1 MPELLYAGFDTL
13 EVSFQGALKSE
24 SLEVLRNA
32 KDEAS
37 KTREDQLIGVGPGN
51 VEGHVPAHGMTGG
64 YAFVFDTGFMGEQWT
79 FMDSEDTSRWNIA
92 IKVRAANLACH
103 SYQEIK
109 ERIQQRLT
117 DIGCIALQESI
128 RRADFAMDFL
138 MPEDFELNQDQVVA
152 HSHSKVSSHWGE
164 KDAGSEKQNHPST
177 VFRGRKLESITI
189 GKMPGRQVIIY
200 NKRKAAIEKQT
211 PFWFKV
217 WDIDPKDTTKH
228 VWRVEFRAGKKEL
241 KDKYNLRS
249 FKDFEDSIGDV
260 FVNTAEKIRYIDDG
274 QSVSN
279 ISRANPHPLWEAAR
293 ATLDDNL
300 FQFRSGLLPGQL
312 KEVIREYQEKIY
324 WQQILGNAASLTVTK
339 GLRKKDIISTFP
351 QEISDGI
358 RNIAKDAN
366 STFWKSHFR
375 ASRQLFFIKDSDELN
390 PSLE

>member
-13 EVSFQGALKSE
+13 EVSFQGALKSG
-24 SLEVLRNA
+24 SLEILRNA
-32 KDEAS
+32 KDEAA
-37 KTREDQLIGVGPGN
+37 KTREDQLIEIGPGK
-51 VEGHVPAHGMTGG
+51 VYGHVPAHGMTGG

-92 IKVRAANLACH
+92 VKVRAANLAAH

-109 ERIQQRLT
+109 ERIQQRLA
-117 DIGCIALQESI
+117 DMGCIVLQESI

-138 MPEDFELNQDQVVA
+138 MPEGFELNQDQIVA

-164 KDAGSEKQNHPST
+164 KNVDSEKQNHPST

-217 WDIDPKDTTKH
+217 WNIDPKDTSKH

-260 FVNTAEKIRYIDDG
+260 FCNTAEKVRYIDNG
-274 QSVSN
+274 NVVSN
-279 ISRANPHPLWEAAR
+279 ISRAQQHPLWLAVTN
-293 ATLDDNL
+293 TLERNL
-300 FQFRSGLLPGQL
+300 FEYRSGLLPSHL
-312 KEVIREYQEKIY
+312 KEIIREHQKEIY
-324 WQQILGNAASLTVTK
+324 WQQVRGNVAGLSVVLNLRDEDIATK
-339 GLRKKDIISTFP
+339 FG
-351 QEISDGI
+351 QELLSVFSSDF
-358 RNIAKDAN
+358 RDQDSK
-366 STFWKSHFR
+366 FWSSR
-375 ASRQLFFIKDSDELN
+375 ARAEKRLAFTIT
-390 PSLE
+390 

>member
-24 SLEVLRNA
+24 SLQILRNA
-32 KDEAS
+32 KDEAA
-37 KTREDQLIGVGPGN
+37 KTREDQLIEIGPGK
-51 VEGHVPAHGMTGG
+51 VDGHVPAHGMIGG

-92 IKVRAANLACH
+92 VKVRAANLATH

-109 ERIQQRLT
+109 ERMQQRLN
-117 DIGCIALQESI
+117 DMGCIVLQESI

-138 MPEDFELNQDQVVA
+138 MPEYFELNQDQVVA

-164 KDAGSEKQNHPST
+164 KDAGSEKQNRPST

-217 WDIDPKDTTKH
+217 WNIDPRDTSKH

-260 FVNTAEKIRYIDDG
+260 FCNTAEKVRYIEDE
-274 QSVSN
+274 QTFSN
-279 ISRANPHPLWEAAR
+279 ISRTKSHPLWQAVTTALER
-293 ATLDDNL
+293 NL
-300 FQFRSGLLPGQL
+300 LEYRSGLLPSQL
-312 KEVIREYQEKIY
+312 KEVMREHQIEIY
-324 WQQILGNAASLTVTK
+324 WQQIQGNVAGLAVAQNLTKEAMTSSYVDLLSVELKRRIQSENSRFRGSIERATK
-339 GLRKKDIISTFP
+339 R
-351 QEISDGI
+351 
-358 RNIAKDAN
+358 
-366 STFWKSHFR
+366 
-375 ASRQLFFIKDSDELN
+375 
-390 PSLE
+390 LEFLSSSKT

>member
-24 SLEVLRNA
+24 SLEILRNA
-32 KDEAS
+32 KDEAA
-37 KTREDQLIGVGPGN
+37 KTREDQLIEIGSGN

-92 IKVRAANLACH
+92 VKVRAANLAAH

-109 ERIQQRLT
+109 TRIQQRLT
-117 DIGCIALQESI
+117 DMGCSVLQESM

-164 KDAGSEKQNHPST
+164 KNADSEKHNHPST

-217 WDIDPKDTTKH
+217 WNIDPKDTTKH
-228 VWRVEFRAGKKEL
+228 IWRVEFRAGKKEL

-249 FKDFEDSIGDV
+249 FRDFEDSIGDV
-260 FVNTAEKIRYIDDG
+260 FTNAAEKVRYINDG
-274 QSVSN
+274 KPVSN
-279 ISRANPHPLWEAAR
+279 ISRAQQHPLWLAVTN
-293 ATLDDNL
+293 TLERNL
-300 FQFRSGLLPGQL
+300 FEHRSGLLPSQL
-312 KEVIREYQEKIY
+312 KEVIREHQKEVY
-324 WQQILGNAASLTVTK
+324 WQQVRGNVAGLSVVLNLRDEDIATK
-339 GLRKKDIISTFP
+339 FE
-351 QEISDGI
+351 QELLSVFSSDF
-358 RNIAKDAN
+358 RDQN
-366 STFWKSHFR
+366 SNFWSSR
-375 ASRQLFFIKDSDELN
+375 ARAEKRLVFTIT
-390 PSLE
+390 

>member
-32 KDEAS
+32 KDEAA
-37 KTREDQLIGVGPGN
+37 KTREDQLIEIGPGKVN
-51 VEGHVPAHGMTGG
+51 GHVPAHGMTGG

-92 IKVRAANLACH
+92 VKVRAANLAAH

-109 ERIQQRLT
+109 ARIQQRLT
-117 DIGCIALQESI
+117 DMGSIALQESI

-138 MPEDFELNQDQVVA
+138 MPEGFELNQNQVVA
-152 HSHSKVSSHWGE
+152 HSHSKVSSHWSE
-164 KDAGSEKQNHPST
+164 KDASSEKQNYPST

-217 WDIDPKDTTKH
+217 WNIDPKDTTKH

-260 FVNTAEKIRYIDDG
+260 YCNTAEKVRYINDRE
-274 QSVSN
+274 SASN
-279 ISRANPHPLWEAAR
+279 ISRAIPHPLWQAVAI
-293 ATLDDNL
+293 NL
-300 FQFRSGLLPGQL
+300 ELNLLEYRSGLIPGQ
-312 KEVIREYQEKIY
+312 IREIIREQQENIY
-324 WQQILGNAASLTVTK
+324 WQQIQGNAAGLAVVK
-339 GLRKKDIISTFP
+339 GLNEEEINSNYGERLGLQLQSRIQSEQSSFQSSLLRAQRKLHFTTTP
-351 QEISDGI
+351 APSD
-358 RNIAKDAN
+358 
-366 STFWKSHFR
+366 
-375 ASRQLFFIKDSDELN
+375 
-390 PSLE
+390 

>member
-13 EVSFQGALKSE
+13 EVSLQGALKSE

-37 KTREDQLIGVGPGN
+37 KTREDQLIEIGPGN

-92 IKVRAANLACH
+92 VKVRAANLAAH

-109 ERIQQRLT
+109 ARIQQRLT
-117 DIGCIALQESI
+117 DMGCIVFQESI

-138 MPEDFELNQDQVVA
+138 MPEGFELNQNQVVA

-164 KDAGSEKQNHPST
+164 KDTGNEKQNHPST

-260 FVNTAEKIRYIDDG
+260 FVNTAEKVRYINDG
-274 QSVSN
+274 QALSNVSR
-279 ISRANPHPLWEAAR
+279 SLPHPLWEAVTT
-293 ATLDDNL
+293 TLERNL
-300 FQFRSGLLPGQL
+300 FEYRSGLLPGQVR
-312 KEVIREYQEKIY
+312 EVIREHQEEVY
-324 WQQILGNAASLTVTK
+324 WQQIQG
-339 GLRKKDIISTFP
+339 
-351 QEISDGI
+351 
-358 RNIAKDAN
+358 NIAGLAVIQDLTTIQIKTEYSNTLATKLTSRIND
-366 STFWKSHFR
+366 TEGRFWESHRR
-375 ASRQLFFIKDSDELN
+375 ATSRLHFLT
-390 PSLE
+390 P

>member
-24 SLEVLRNA
+24 SLEILRNA
-32 KDEAS
+32 KDEAA
-37 KTREDQLIGVGPGN
+37 KTREDQLIEIGPGK
-51 VEGHVPAHGMTGG
+51 VDGHVPAHGMTGG

-92 IKVRAANLACH
+92 VKVRAANLAAH
-103 SYQEIK
+103 SYHEIK
-109 ERIQQRLT
+109 ARIQQRLT
-117 DIGCIALQESI
+117 DMGCIVLQESI

-217 WDIDPKDTTKH
+217 WNVDPKDTTKH

-241 KDKYNLRS
+241 KDKYNLRT

-260 FVNTAEKIRYIDDG
+260 FVNAAEKVRYINDG
-274 QSVSN
+274 KPVPN
-279 ISRANPHPLWEAAR
+279 ISRANLHPLWEATTR
-293 ATLDDNL
+293 VLQQNMLDY
-300 FQFRSGLLPGQL
+300 RSGLLPQQL
-312 KEVIREYQEKIY
+312 KEVYRAHQEAIY
-324 WQQILGNAASLTVTK
+324 WQQIHGNVAGLAVAQNLTNNDIQNHLGQDLARALTYQFKNAGS
-339 GLRKKDIISTFP
+339 
-351 QEISDGI
+351 E
-358 RNIAKDAN
+358 
-366 STFWKSHFR
+366 FWRSYQR
-375 ASRQLFFIKDSDELN
+375 ACSRYRFL
-390 PSLE
+390 

>member
-24 SLEVLRNA
+24 SLQILRNA
-32 KDEAS
+32 KDEAA
-37 KTREDQLIGVGPGN
+37 KTREDQLIEIGPGK
-51 VEGHVPAHGMTGG
+51 VDGHVPAHGMTGG

-92 IKVRAANLACH
+92 VKVRAANLATH

-109 ERIQQRLT
+109 ERMQQRLA
-117 DIGCIALQESI
+117 DMGCIVLQESI

-164 KDAGSEKQNHPST
+164 KDASSEKQNHPST

-217 WDIDPKDTTKH
+217 WNIAPKDTTKH

-260 FVNTAEKIRYIDDG
+260 YCNTAEKVRYIDDG
-274 QSVSN
+274 QAISN
-279 ISRANPHPLWEAAR
+279 ISRSRPHALWQAVAD
-293 ATLDDNL
+293 TLESNL
-300 FQFRSGLLPGQL
+300 FEYRSGLLPKQL
-312 KEVIREYQEKIY
+312 KEIIREQQEEIY
-324 WQQILGNAASLTVTK
+324 WQQIQGNIAGLAVVK
-339 GLRKKDIISTFP
+339 GLEAYEIRTGYPQQIS
-351 QEISDGI
+351 
-358 RNIAKDAN
+358 
-366 STFWKSHFR
+366 STLASSINEEGGRFWKSFDR
-375 ASRQLFFIKDSDELN
+375 ATSKLNFISI
-390 PSLE
+390 

>member
-32 KDEAS
+32 KDEAA
-37 KTREDQLIGVGPGN
+37 KTREDQLIEIGPAK
-51 VEGHVPAHGMTGG
+51 VDGHVPAHGMTGG

-92 IKVRAANLACH
+92 VKVRAANLAAH

-109 ERIQQRLT
+109 ARIQQRLT
-117 DIGCIALQESI
+117 DMGCIALQESI

-138 MPEDFELNQDQVVA
+138 MPEGFELNQDQVVA

-164 KDAGSEKQNHPST
+164 KNADSEKQNHPST

-217 WDIDPKDTTKH
+217 WDIDPKDTSKH

-260 FVNTAEKIRYIDDG
+260 FCNTAEKVRYIDNG
-274 QSVSN
+274 NVVSN
-279 ISRANPHPLWEAAR
+279 ISRAQQHPLWLAVTN
-293 ATLDDNL
+293 TLERNL
-300 FQFRSGLLPGQL
+300 FEYRSGLLPGQL
-312 KEVIREYQEKIY
+312 RDLIREHQEQVY
-324 WQQILGNAASLTVTK
+324 WQQIQGNLAGLAVVEGLTTDQIRTEYSDNLAK
-339 GLRKKDIISTFP
+339 
-351 QEISDGI
+351 EIETRINTQGG
-358 RNIAKDAN
+358 R
-366 STFWKSHFR
+366 FWESYNRSRARLNFICSPKS
-375 ASRQLFFIKDSDELN
+375 
-390 PSLE
+390 PS

>member
-24 SLEVLRNA
+24 SLEVLRKA

-37 KTREDQLIGVGPGN
+37 KTREDQLIEIGPGK
-51 VEGHVPAHGMTGG
+51 VDGHVPAHGMTGG

-92 IKVRAANLACH
+92 VKVRAANLAAH
-103 SYQEIK
+103 NYQEIK

-117 DIGCIALQESI
+117 DMGCIVLQESI

-138 MPEDFELNQDQVVA
+138 MPGDFELNQDQVVA

-164 KDAGSEKQNHPST
+164 KDTNEKQNHPST

-217 WDIDPKDTTKH
+217 WNIDPKDTSKH

-260 FVNTAEKIRYIDDG
+260 FVNAAENIRYIED
-274 QSVSN
+274 QQTFSN
-279 ISRANPHPLWEAAR
+279 ISRTKSHPLWQAVK
-293 ATLDDNL
+293 ATLEHNL
-300 FQFRSGLLPGQL
+300 LEFRSGLLPGQISEL
-312 KEVIREYQEKIY
+312 QRDLTIECYRKLVTSNAIGLGVTLNLGDDEIRSNLPALVETTVAKAM
-324 WQQILGNAASLTVTK
+324 AAESIALTNSIKRTRARLHFLADTCPK
-339 GLRKKDIISTFP
+339 
-351 QEISDGI
+351 
-358 RNIAKDAN
+358 AN
-366 STFWKSHFR
+366 
-375 ASRQLFFIKDSDELN
+375 
-390 PSLE
+390 